1 MEGNFGITRQRSKK
15 KTVLCFV
22 AVVLGDE
29 RLGRVKEGRVTKETN
44 LGQTRCL
51 SDE

>member
-1 MEGNFGITRQRSKK
+1 MEANFEITRQRSKK

-29 RLGRVKEGRVTKETN
+29 RLERVKEGK
-44 LGQTRCL
+44 
-51 SDE
+51 SD